1 MKRDYQKQ
9 TGVVVYG
16 VSGVM
21 EWNAL
26 IRVGEGV
33 ISIPFRHGSYTGFS
47 SQSAEYRTDRPFYQ
61 MVIENSALFK
71 DGKIHIIN
79 DYREKSTSPDEEPKM
94 EEDKGDNHQD
104 EEEDEGSSNLEEVP
118 IPSQED
124 AKAYLI
130 EKFGFKAQGLRS
142 KTAIREAAKSNGIKF
157 ICPELD

>member
-47 SQSAEYRTDRPFYQ
+47 SQSAEYRTDSPFYQ
-61 MVIENSALFK
+61 MIIENSALFK
-71 DGKIHIIN
+71 EGKIHIIN
-79 DYREKSTSPDEEPKM
+79 DYRDKPTHISKEEPT
-94 EEDKGDNHQD
+94 ENIGYN
-104 EEEDEGSSNLEEVP
+104 EEEDTSNLEEVA

-142 KTAIREAAKSNGIKF
+142 KTAIREAAKNNGIKF

>member
-1 MKRDYQKQ
+1 MKRDYKKQ
-9 TGVVVYG
+9 TGLVVYG

-33 ISIPFRHGSYTGFS
+33 ISIPFRNGSYTGFS
-47 SQSAEYRTDRPFYQ
+47 SQSAEYRTDSEFYQ
-61 MVIENSALFK
+61 MIIENSTLFK
-71 DGKIHIIN
+71 EGKIYIIN
-79 DYREKSTSPDEEPKM
+79 DYRDKSTHISEEEPT
-94 EEDKGDNHQD
+94 ENTGYN
-104 EEEDEGSSNLEEVP
+104 EEEDTSTLEEVV

>member
-47 SQSAEYRTDRPFYQ
+47 SQSAEYRTDSPFYQ
-61 MVIENSALFK
+61 MIIENSALFK
-71 DGKIHIIN
+71 EGKIHIIN
-79 DYREKSTSPDEEPKM
+79 DYRDKSTHISKEEPT
-94 EEDKGDNHQD
+94 ENIGYN
-104 EEEDEGSSNLEEVP
+104 EEEDTSNLEEVV

-142 KTAIREAAKSNGIKF
+142 KTAIREAAKNNGIKF

>member
-47 SQSAEYRTDRPFYQ
+47 SQSAEYRTDSPFYQ
-61 MVIENSALFK
+61 MIIENSALFK
-71 DGKIHIIN
+71 EGKIHIIN
-79 DYREKSTSPDEEPKM
+79 DYRDKPTHISKEEPT
-94 EEDKGDNHQD
+94 ENIGYN
-104 EEEDEGSSNLEEVP
+104 EEEDTSNLEEVV

-142 KTAIREAAKSNGIKF
+142 KTAIREAAKNNGIKF

>member
-47 SQSAEYRTDRPFYQ
+47 SQSAEYRTDSPFYQ
-61 MVIENSALFK
+61 MIIENSALFK
-71 DGKIHIIN
+71 EGKIHIIN
-79 DYREKSTSPDEEPKM
+79 DYRDKSTHISEE
-94 EEDKGDNHQD
+94 EATENIGYN
-104 EEEDEGSSNLEEVP
+104 EEEDTSNLEEVV

-142 KTAIREAAKSNGIKF
+142 KTAIREAAKNNGIKF

>member
-47 SQSAEYRTDRPFYQ
+47 SQSAEYRTDSPFYQ
-61 MVIENSALFK
+61 MIIENSALFK
-71 DGKIHIIN
+71 EGKIHIIN
-79 DYREKSTSPDEEPKM
+79 DYRDKPTHISKEEPT
-94 EEDKGDNHQD
+94 ENIGYN
-104 EEEDEGSSNLEEVP
+104 EEEDTSTLEEVV

-130 EKFGFKAQGLRS
+130 EKFGFKSQGLRS
-142 KTAIREAAKSNGIKF
+142 KTAIREAAKNNGIKF

>member
-47 SQSAEYRTDRPFYQ
+47 SQSAEYRTDSPFYQ
-61 MVIENSALFK
+61 MIIENSALFK
-71 DGKIHIIN
+71 EGKIHIIN
-79 DYREKSTSPDEEPKM
+79 DYRDKPTHISKEEPT
-94 EEDKGDNHQD
+94 ENIGDN
-104 EEEDEGSSNLEEVP
+104 EEEDTSNLEEVV

-142 KTAIREAAKSNGIKF
+142 KTAIREAAKNNGIKF

>member
-47 SQSAEYRTDRPFYQ
+47 SQSAEYRTDSPFYQ
-61 MVIENSALFK
+61 MIIENSALFK
-71 DGKIHIIN
+71 EGKIHIIN
-79 DYREKSTSPDEEPKM
+79 DYRDKSTHISEEEPT
-94 EEDKGDNHQD
+94 ENIGYN
-104 EEEDEGSSNLEEVP
+104 EEEDTSVLEEVV
-118 IPSQED
+118 IPSLED

-142 KTAIREAAKSNGIKF
+142 KTAIREAAKNNGIKF